1 MVSALLLVFIL
12 LRSHFGARTNESAL
26 PFAVA
31 LQPSSRIAPALN
43 SFALW
48 HSIVLALMIAAY
60 GYPIAQFLF
69 VLPPHSAP
77 PAELTRSAARAQ
89 VP

>member
-1 MVSALLLVFIL
+1 
-12 LRSHFGARTNESAL
+12 
-26 PFAVA
+26 
-31 LQPSSRIAPALN
+31 
-43 SFALW
+43 
-48 HSIVLALMIAAY
+48 VLALMVAAY

-77 PAELTRSAARAQ
+77 AAELTRPAARAQ